1 VSVFDDHP
9 DEMQTQPLF
18 DEQTMESILAGRS
31 PSGRPELD
39 ELASF
44 VTEVK
49 SVASAPAPK
58 VGAQLAAVLAGGLT
72 EKGDLSATAASNVTG
87 PAPQAAGLP
96 KRRESMLETIFAK
109 AVLAKAAAVLGG
121 LTIAT
126 TGAAAADLLPGP
138 AQTGVAAVIEAVSPL
153 DVPDS
158 ADKRQDGVHRQ
169 DDVADHQPNPNAE
182 DNFGDDVSNRAQST
196 EDKGKDFGQSVSNDA
211 PKADAATDAQ
221 KQRPATTPTGS
232 NNPGTPHRESAPAQR
247 PATTPT
253 ASNNPGTPH
262 RESAPAQ
269 PPATTPTADSNPGSG
284 YRR

>member
-1 VSVFDDHP
+1 VSLFDDHS

-138 AQTGVAAVIEAVSPL
+138 AQNGVAAVVEAVSPL
-153 DVPDS
+153 NVPDS
-158 ADKRQDGVHRQ
+158 DDKRQDGEHRQ
-169 DDVADHQPNPNAE
+169 VDVADEKSVVPSEQPSPNPNAE
-182 DNFGDDVSNRAQST
+182 ASFGSDVSNRAQTT
-196 EDKGKDFGQSVSNDA
+196 EDKGKDFGQSVRNDA
-211 PKADAATDAQ
+211 PKADAANDAQ
-221 KQRPATTPTGS
+221 KRRPQTAPVQRPATTPTADS
-232 NNPGTPHRESAPAQR
+232 NPGTPHRESAP
-247 PATTPT
+247 
-253 ASNNPGTPH
+253 S
-262 RESAPAQ
+262 Q
-269 PPATTPTADSNPGSG
+269 PPSTTPTADSNPGSG